1 LKGLFARTLGF
12 FLVALLVF
20 LLSTAVVL
28 AVGFRWS
35 LGQWARQRQSEL
47 ERYAESVLD
56 GTVDP
61 ALQPPP
67 ADTPLFIFDAATE
80 LVFSNRGRGR
90 WLESRN
96 IAEIRAGGRLLGYYA
111 TGGGG
116 EGERFTEDS
125 ANRRL
130 AESLTIATS
139 LGLPL
144 SFILAS
150 GFALLFARRLST
162 PAMRVA
168 SGLDRISAGNL
179 EENIPETGT
188 EEIVHIARAANRLQ
202 RQLAGEREIR
212 KQWAQDVAHD
222 LRTPIGALKA
232 QFEGM
237 RDGVLPL
244 TSERIARTY
253 NEIERMEQLVAGLDE
268 LARLESPEMRLVA
281 EPVDLADLLRGV
293 AELFAPRA
301 AERGLRIEHKAP
313 PMRLEADPGLL
324 HRALANFTSNA
335 VRHAYPDSVIRLSA
349 VQAAQDVEIAVH
361 NTGDPIPA
369 GERDRLF
376 DRLYRGEYARRSAG
390 SGLGLTI
397 ARRIAEL
404 HGGSVR
410 VESSADGG
418 TRFVLTLPRGPA
430 LSAR

>member
-1 LKGLFARTLGF
+1 MNPVR
-12 FLVALLVF
+12 
-20 LLSTAVVL
+20 
-28 AVGFRWS
+28 
-35 LGQWARQRQSEL
+35 
-47 ERYAESVLD
+47 
-56 GTVDP
+56 
-61 ALQPPP
+61 
-67 ADTPLFIFDAATE
+67 AD
-80 LVFSNRGRGR
+80 
-90 WLESRN
+90 
-96 IAEIRAGGRLLGYYA
+96 GRLLGYYA

-116 EGERFTEDS
+116 EGERFTEDA

-130 AESLTIATS
+130 AESLAIAAG

-179 EENIPETGT
+179 AESIPETGT
-188 EEIVHIARAANRLQ
+188 EEIVHIARAANRMQ
-202 RQLAGEREIR
+202 RQLAGERDIR

-237 RDGVLPL
+237 RDGVLPV

-253 NEIERMEQLVAGLDE
+253 NEIERMEQLVTGLDE
-268 LARLESPEMRLVA
+268 LARLESPEMRALPQ
-281 EPVDLADLLRGV
+281 PVDSGDLLRSV

-301 AERGLRIEHKAP
+301 AERGLRIETDASSF
-313 PMRLEADPGLL
+313 RLDADPGLL
-324 HRALANFTSNA
+324 HRALGNFTSNA
-335 VRHAYPDSVIRLSA
+335 VRHAYPNTVIRLSA
-349 VQAAQDVEIAVH
+349 TRNALGVEIAVH

-369 GERDRLF
+369 ADLGRLF
-376 DRLYRGEYARRSAG
+376 DRLYRGEYARHSPG

-418 TRFVLTLPRGPA
+418 TRFVLSLPAGPA
-430 LSAR
+430 PSLR